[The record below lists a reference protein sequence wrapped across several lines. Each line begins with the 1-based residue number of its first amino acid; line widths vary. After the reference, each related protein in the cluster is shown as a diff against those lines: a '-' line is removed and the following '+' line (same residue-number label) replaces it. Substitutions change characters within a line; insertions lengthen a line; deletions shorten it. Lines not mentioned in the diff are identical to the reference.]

1 MDDLKQYKQ
10 VWKDQEYENNK
21 VDKSILS
28 TMIHNK
34 SSSIVKWIFYI
45 SIIEFTVWILIGL
58 FPNTDW
64 EQIKAFEMYNFVLAM
79 NSISYIVIV
88 FFIYLF
94 YKNYKSIQVTDTSS
108 ALMRSIIKTRQSVK
122 YYIIANIVILVV
134 GITSG
139 AYLSFKT
146 PELEGLIE
154 NMGENGSVIVWS
166 ITFGIILLSAGVL
179 YLVYQLLYGILLKR
193 LNDNYKEL
201 TS

>member
-108 ALMRSIIKTRQSVK
+108 ALMKNIIKTRQSVK

-146 PELEGLIE
+146 PELEELIE